1 MSTCRGLLLPTYADH
16 LANVLSLSLQNEEL
30 GYAVAVGAQ
39 PRNTACA
46 AGLIYIN
53 ITDIAKPFS
62 PGCAGQDGYV
72 HDAQV
77 RCPPVDLIVLI
88 ITDRAISVCQI
99 PRPGQEI
106 QRP

>member
-1 MSTCRGLLLPTYADH
+1 MSKIISLR
-16 LANVLSLSLQNEEL
+16 VLFQNEEL

-53 ITDIAKPFS
+53 LDEVSEPYS

-72 HDAQV
+72 HDAQWDS
-77 RCPPVDLIVLI
+77 PPFLTI
-88 ITDRAISVCQI
+88 
-99 PRPGQEI
+99 
-106 QRP
+106 